1 MYVRTVLVGLGLSA
15 LAGAP
20 SLAAAG
26 RPIDYSTAR
35 LERRLMAV
43 TASTPIELDG
53 RLDEGAWRDAPV
65 AKDFVQNDPR
75 EGEPATFD
83 TEVRVVY
90 DDDDLFIGVF
100 AKDPDPS
107 GIIVNELRKD
117 FNTSAADTFMW
128 VLDTFHDARN
138 GYQFAINPM
147 GARWDAQMAN
157 EGREN
162 NANWDGI
169 WDVRTRIA
177 DDGWYAEIRLPFKTL
192 KFTPENAQTW
202 GVNFQRRLRRYNENS
217 HWSPIRRIHQ
227 LSRVSM
233 AGTLE
238 GLQGI
243 KPGSNLRVKPY
254 ASASAGQVGPGGSID
269 GDADF
274 GADVKYGV
282 TSGLTWDFT
291 VNTDF
296 SQVEADE
303 QQVNLTRFSLFFPEK
318 RDFFLENSGV
328 FQYGSGD
335 QRGTGGGGGGGGGG
349 GRQNQSQDMILFF
362 SRQIGL
368 SAAGDAIPILG
379 GTRLT
384 GRANGFSIGALNI
397 QQRALGTSPSANFSA
412 LRLRRDLFA
421 NSDVGVMALNKDQ
434 TGGGYNRVLG
444 ADANF
449 RFLTDLT
456 FNVAAAKT
464 FSPVSV
470 VPDGR
475 STLYTKTSA
484 GYRNNQFEVRGA
496 YQTIGDGFNDEM
508 GFVPRLG
515 VNNFEAYVAGRF
527 RPRWASGWMRETF
540 PHFQIENF
548 TRQHGG
554 GLESRYMDWHWPVT
568 FQDSTFVEIGTNP
581 NVEVI
586 SRPFT
591 INTRR
596 NIQILPGRYEFKEH
610 FLLANTNSAA
620 RLAFNVRYSIG
631 DFYDG
636 YRRGYTLGATVRANE
651 RLNVSGN
658 VQFNDISLPQGS
670 FTTTL
675 VTGRVNVNFTTM
687 MFLNALLQYNTDA
700 RQWSSNVRFNFIHR
714 PLSDFF
720 LVYNERR
727 DTRSGDL
734 INRALIAKL
743 TYLFAF

>member
-1 MYVRTVLVGLGLSA
+1 MTARSA
-15 LAGAP
+15 FIGFGTLAVCAHPLLAGA
-20 SLAAAG
+20 A
-26 RPIDYSTAR
+26 RPIDYNTAR

-43 TASTPIELDG
+43 KATTAIELDG

-75 EGEPATFD
+75 EGEPATYD

-90 DDDDLFIGVF
+90 GDDDLFIGVF
-100 AKDPDPS
+100 AKDADPS
-107 GIIVNELRKD
+107 AIIVNELRKD
-117 FNTSAADTFMW
+117 FNTGAADTFMF

-177 DDGWYAEIRLPFKTL
+177 EDGWYAEIRMPFRTL

-202 GVNFQRRLRRYNENS
+202 GVNFQRRLRRLNENS
-217 HWSPIRRIHQ
+217 HWAPIRRIHQ

-243 KPGSNLRVKPY
+243 TPGSNLRLKPF
-254 ASASAGQVGPGGSID
+254 ATASAGQAGPGGSID

-274 GADVKYGV
+274 GGDVKYGV

-328 FQYGSGD
+328 FQFGSGD
-335 QRGTGGGGGGGGGG
+335 SRGTGGGGGGGGG

-384 GRANGFSIGALNI
+384 GRAAGFSIGALNL
-397 QQRALGTSPSANFSA
+397 QQRSLNASPSANFSA
-412 LRLRRDLFA
+412 LRFRRDLFA
-421 NSDVGVMALNKDQ
+421 NSDIGVMALNKDQ
-434 TGGGYNRVLG
+434 NGGGYNRVLG
-444 ADANF
+444 GDANF
-449 RFLTDLT
+449 RFFTDLT

-464 FSPVSV
+464 FSPATV

-475 STLYTKTSA
+475 STLYTKSSA
-484 GYRNNQFEVRGA
+484 GYRNNRFEVRGA

-515 VNNFEAYVAGRF
+515 VNNVEAYIAGRF
-527 RPRWASGWMRETF
+527 RPRWASSWMRETF
-540 PHFQIENF
+540 PHVQLENF
-548 TRQHGG
+548 SRQHGG
-554 GLESRYMDWHWPVT
+554 GLESRYMDWHFPVT

-596 NIQILPGRYEFKEH
+596 NIQIQPGRYSFKEH
-610 FLLANTNSAA
+610 FALVNTNAA
-620 RLAFNVRYSIG
+620 APLAFNLRYSIG
-631 DFYDG
+631 EFYDG
-636 YRRGYTLGATVRANE
+636 YRRGYTVGATVRANE
-651 RLNVSGN
+651 RFNVSGN
-658 VQFNDISLPQGS
+658 VQFNDISLPQGA

>member
-1 MYVRTVLVGLGLSA
+1 
-15 LAGAP
+15 
-20 SLAAAG
+20 LAAGISVACATAAPVAAG
-26 RPIDYSTAR
+26 PIDYATAR
-35 LERRLMAV
+35 LERRLLAV
-43 TASTPIELDG
+43 KATTAIELDG

-65 AKDFVQNDPR
+65 ADHFVQNDPK

-90 DDDDLFIGVF
+90 GDDDLYIGVF
-100 AKDPDPS
+100 AKDADPS

-117 FNTSAADTFMW
+117 FNTAAADTFMF

-138 GYQFAINPM
+138 GYQFAVNPM

-177 DDGWYAEIRLPFKTL
+177 ADGWYAEIRLPFKTL

-202 GVNFQRRLRRYNENS
+202 GVNFQRRLRRFNENS
-217 HWSPIRRIHQ
+217 HWAPIRRIHQ

-238 GLQGI
+238 GMQGI
-243 KPGSNLRVKPY
+243 RPGSNLRIKPY
-254 ASASAGQVGPGGSID
+254 ASASAGKVGPPGPAT

-274 GADVKYGV
+274 GGDVKYGV
-282 TSGLTWDFT
+282 TSGLSWDFT

-328 FQYGSGD
+328 FQFGSGD
-335 QRGTGGGGGGGGGG
+335 QRGGGGGPTS
-349 GRQNQSQDMILFF
+349 GRQNQTQDMILFF

-368 SAAGDAIPILG
+368 SSGGDAIPILG
-379 GTRLT
+379 GTRLS
-384 GRANGFSIGALNI
+384 GRAGGLSIGALNI
-397 QQRALGTSPSANFSA
+397 QQRKLDASPSANFSA
-412 LRLRRDLFA
+412 LRLRRNLLA
-421 NSDVGVMALNKDQ
+421 NSDFGVMALNKDQ
-434 TGGGYNRVLG
+434 SGTGYNRVLG
-444 ADANF
+444 ADVNF
-449 RFLTDLT
+449 RFFGDLT
-456 FNVAAAKT
+456 FNVAAAKS
-464 FSPVSV
+464 FSPETV
-470 VPDGR
+470 VRDGVR
-475 STLYTKTSA
+475 TSYTKSSF
-484 GYRNNQFEVRGA
+484 GYRDNFWEFRGA
-496 YQTIGDGFNDEM
+496 FQTIGEGFNDEM

-515 VNNFEAYVAGRF
+515 VNNAEGYAGIHVRSSRF
-527 RPRWASGWMRETF
+527 PSWMRETF
-540 PHFQIENF
+540 PHIQVENF
-548 TRQHGG
+548 TRHNGG
-554 GLESRYMDWHWPVT
+554 GLESRYMDWHWPIT
-568 FQDSTFVEIGTNP
+568 FQNSTFVEVGTNP

-586 SRPFT
+586 RQPFT
-591 INTRR
+591 INSRR
-596 NIQILPGRYEFKEH
+596 GIQIVPGRYEFKEH
-610 FLLANTNSAA
+610 FVLATTNAAA
-620 RLAFNVRYSIG
+620 RVSGNLRYSIG

-636 YRRGYTLGATVRANE
+636 YRRGYTLGLTVRANE

-658 VQFNDISLPQGS
+658 VQFNDIDLPQGA

-675 VTGRVNVNFTTM
+675 VTGRVNMNFSTK
-687 MFLNALLQYNTDA
+687 MFLNALLHYNTDA
-700 RQWSSNVRFNFIHR
+700 RQWSSNVRFNIIHR

-727 DTRSGDL
+727 DTRSSDL
-734 INRALIAKL
+734 LNRALIAKL